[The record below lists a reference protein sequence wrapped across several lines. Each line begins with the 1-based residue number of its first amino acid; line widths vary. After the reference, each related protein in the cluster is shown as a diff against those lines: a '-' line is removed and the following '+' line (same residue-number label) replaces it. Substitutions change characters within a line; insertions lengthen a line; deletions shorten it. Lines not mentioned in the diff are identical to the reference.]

1 LRVYGAVVS
10 TAHIP
15 KLKYVPTKRLIAL
28 GVGITVAYSAICAG
42 FLWDTARRDYENA
55 LVSATNL
62 TKSIQSEI
70 ARNIELYDLSLQA
83 VADGLQLP
91 GFDRIDP
98 ALRQIILFDR
108 AASAR
113 DLGSILVLNEQ
124 GDLTVESRT
133 LSPRTQNYAGREY
146 FQFYKNNAS
155 AGHYIS
161 GPFVTKKGEY
171 ILAITRRLNKPDG
184 SFQGVVVGNM
194 KLSYFHRLFNNMKLG
209 PHDSLTL
216 LRSNGVILM
225 RSPFDI
231 DTIGH
236 SFGKSSFSEHIL
248 ASQSGSVDA
257 KSKLDG
263 MDRLFVYHQVD
274 NDPLHI
280 VAGLA
285 HETIY
290 AEWRREVWVIGSL
303 NLALCVVTMSLI
315 VFLAN
320 ALKRRTIAEHDR
332 AIMATTDGLTSIC
345 NRQRFDELLENEW
358 RRSQRTQTPIALIM
372 IDADNFK
379 AFNDK
384 HGHQAGD
391 AALASLAQCIAGGAM
406 RAADLAARYG
416 GEEFAVLLPGESV
429 EGALIVAE
437 KIRATV
443 LTLRDQQQGRSDMSP
458 TISVG
463 VASMIPQAGLSS
475 RDLVKSADAALYKA
489 KQQGRNCC
497 VTAAAVRLV
506 HNANLAA

>member
-1 LRVYGAVVS
+1 M
-10 TAHIP
+10 
-15 KLKYVPTKRLIAL
+15 PTKQLIAL
-28 GVGITVAYSAICAG
+28 GVGITVAYSAICVS
-42 FLWDTARRDYENA
+42 FLRDSARRDYDHA
-55 LVSATNL
+55 LVAATNL
-62 TKSIQSEI
+62 TASIQSEI

-91 GFDRIDP
+91 NFDRIDLP
-98 ALRQIILFDR
+98 LRQIVLFDR

-124 GDLTVESRT
+124 GDVTVESRT
-133 LSPRTQNYAGREY
+133 LTPRTQNYAGREY
-146 FQFYKNNAS
+146 FQYHKNNAS

-161 GPFVTKKGEY
+161 SPLVTKKGEY
-171 ILAITRRLNKPDG
+171 ILPITRRLNKPDG

-194 KLSYFHRLFNNMKLG
+194 RLSYFHRLVRNMKLG

-216 LRSNGVILM
+216 LQSNGTILM
-225 RSPFDI
+225 RLPFDI
-231 DTIGH
+231 DTIGR
-236 SFGKSSFSEHIL
+236 SFGKSTFSERML
-248 ASQSGSVDA
+248 ASQSGSLDA

-263 MDRLFVYHQVD
+263 MDRLFVYHQVGD
-274 NDPLHI
+274 EPLHI
-280 VAGLA
+280 VVGLA
-285 HETIY
+285 HQTIY
-290 AEWRREVWVIGSL
+290 ADWRREAWVIGSL
-303 NLALCVVTMSLI
+303 NLALCVITMSLV
-315 VFLAN
+315 VFLAH

-332 AIMATTDGLTSIC
+332 AIMATTDGLTGIC

-358 RRSQRTQTPIALIM
+358 RRVQRTRTSIALLM

-391 AALASLAQCIAGGAM
+391 AALAALAQCIAGGAT

-416 GEEFAVLLPGESV
+416 GEEFSVLLPGESI
-429 EGALIVAE
+429 EGALLVAE

-443 LTLRDQQQGRSDMSP
+443 LTLRDQQQGRPDMSP

-463 VASMIPQAGLSS
+463 VAAMIPQAGLST

-497 VTAAAVRLV
+497 VTASAVRLV
-506 HNANLAA
+506 HNENLAA

>member
-1 LRVYGAVVS
+1 M
-10 TAHIP
+10 
-15 KLKYVPTKRLIAL
+15 PTKRLIAL
-28 GVGITVAYSAICAG
+28 GVGIVVAYSAICVS
-42 FLWDTARRDYENA
+42 FLRDSARRDYEHA
-55 LVSATNL
+55 LVAATNL
-62 TKSIQSEI
+62 TASIQSEI

-83 VADGLQLP
+83 VAEGLQLP
-91 GFDRIDP
+91 NFDRIDP
-98 ALRQIILFDR
+98 TLRQIILFDR

-124 GDLTVESRT
+124 GDVTVESRS

-146 FQFYKNNAS
+146 FQFHKNNAS
-155 AGHYIS
+155 AGYYIS
-161 GPFVTKKGEY
+161 GPWVTKRGEY

-194 KLSYFHRLFNNMKLG
+194 KLSYFHRLIKNMNLG
-209 PHDSLTL
+209 PDDTLTL
-216 LRSNGVILM
+216 LRSDGTILM
-225 RSPFDI
+225 RSPFNI
-231 DTIGH
+231 EVVGH
-236 SFGKSSFSEHIL
+236 NFGKSPLLDNIHSSR
-248 ASQSGSVDA
+248 SGSVDA

-263 MDRLFVYHQVD
+263 AMRLFVYHQVGD
-274 NDPLHI
+274 DPLHI

-290 AEWRREVWVIGSL
+290 ADWRREVWVIGLL
-303 NLALCVVTMSLI
+303 NLALCVIIMSLV

-332 AIMATTDGLTSIC
+332 AIMATTDGLTGIC

-358 RRSQRTQTPIALIM
+358 RRAQRTQTTIALLM

-391 AALASLAQCIAGGAM
+391 AALAALAQCIAGGAM
-406 RAADLAARYG
+406 RASDLAARYG
-416 GEEFAVLLPGESV
+416 GEEFSVLLPGESI
-429 EGALIVAE
+429 EGALLVAE
-437 KIRATV
+437 NIRATV
-443 LTLRDQQQGRSDMSP
+443 LTLRDQQQGRPDMSP

-463 VASMIPQAGLSS
+463 VASMIPQVGLSA

-489 KQQGRNCC
+489 KRQGRNCC
-497 VTAAAVRLV
+497 VTASAVRLV
-506 HNANLAA
+506 HHENLAA